1 MGRHLY
7 CSECRKDNKRATTTG
22 GGITNQVDPASKN
35 AIRQQVLARDT
46 QKCRACGQRA
56 YAVAYLTPPAYGGT
70 YTDENLM
77 AVCDVCREVGRHLTF
92 PTIEDKVTHIRKSG
106 KLR

>member
-56 YAVAYLTPPAYGGT
+56 YNVAYLNPPAYGGPHCE
-70 YTDENLM
+70 ENLM
-77 AVCDVCREVGRHLTF
+77 AVCDVCLPVGRHLAF
-92 PTIEDKVTHIRKSG
+92 QTIEAKVAYLRRSRK
-106 KLR
+106 LP